1 MNRQPAPSVWRVLL
15 VAAALVAMIVA
26 GIVLYVFDPE
36 TAGFYPVCALHQLTG
51 LQCPGCGSLRA
62 LHQLAHGNIAT
73 AWRFNALLVASLPM
87 GLWLGLRQAVRWTLG
102 WRWPGI
108 ITRPIIGWS
117 LVVVTVVF
125 GIARNL
131 R

>member
-1 MNRQPAPSVWRVLL
+1 MRNFVVFSGLL
-15 VAAALVAMIVA
+15 AIVAAAV
-26 GIVLYVFDPE
+26 VLYFFDPE
-36 TAGFYPVCALHQLTG
+36 TAGFFPVCAFHQLTG
-51 LQCPGCGSLRA
+51 FDCPGCGSLRA
-62 LHQLAHGNIAT
+62 LHQLTHGNIAA
-73 AWRFNALLVASLPM
+73 AWRFNPLLLVAMPM
-87 GLWLGLRQAVRWTLG
+87 AAWLALRELVRLAFG

-117 LVVVTVVF
+117 LLVVTLVF